1 MQRPSSTWAR
11 FNGLAPVILAALI
24 HAPLAQ
30 ATTSTYVGVSQS
42 GAGFG
47 GPIIQ
52 VDTLGLDLQVQ
63 ANYDGFVGYYAGT
76 PPVDTLI
83 EAHRS
88 SLASSSLATA
98 SLATVAAAA
107 HGARLSGPAVQPGL
121 RMQDVRASAWMG
133 DRFQLSDASGVPLP
147 EGDRPSVAFT
157 FDVTGAMDI
166 TGVFVDGHGYNHFGT
181 SFQVGVYGIGALD
194 LWRRHDEAMAAS
206 DFNLANSLY
215 AQIQGL
221 EIASYRALFLDP
233 AGAVGYDGL
242 PVDVFVPSRE
252 VPTTIT
258 LEFFAPARFEW
269 LVSMSSQA
277 TLDAAYEQTS
287 LQADFG
293 HTMLARFDAPP
304 DYQVTSASG
313 LFPGT
318 LAPVPEPAAA
328 WLFLAGAAVLGWSSR
343 RLRS

>member
-1 MQRPSSTWAR
+1 MHRPKTTWVR
-11 FNGLAPVILAALI
+11 FAALAPTLLAVLI
-24 HAPLAQ
+24 HAPLAE
-30 ATTSTYVGVSQS
+30 ATTSTYVGVAQS
-42 GAGFG
+42 GAGIG
-47 GPIIQ
+47 GPVTQ

-63 ANYDGFVGYYAGT
+63 ATYDGWVGYYAGT

-88 SLASSSLATA
+88 SQASSSLASAT
-98 SLATVAAAA
+98 LATVAAAA
-107 HGARLSGPAVQPGL
+107 HGARLSGPEVEPGH

-133 DRFQLSDASGVPLP
+133 DRFQFSDAGGVPLP
-147 EGDRPSVAFT
+147 EGDQTSVAFT

-166 TGVFVDGHGYNHFGT
+166 TGDFVAGHGYNQFAT
-181 SFQVGVYGIGALD
+181 SFQVGAYGIGALD

-206 DFNLANSLY
+206 DYNLANSLY
-215 AQIQGL
+215 TQIQGL

-233 AGAVGYDGL
+233 TGAAGYDGL

-258 LEFFAPARFEW
+258 LGFFAPERFEW
-269 LVSMSSQA
+269 LVRMDSVA

-287 LQADFG
+287 LRADFG
-293 HTMLARFDAPP
+293 HTLLARFDAPP
-304 DYQVTSASG
+304 EYQVTSASG

-318 LAPVPEPAAA
+318 LAPVPEPPAA
-328 WLFLAGAAVLGWSSR
+328 WLFLAGAAVLAWSGR
-343 RLRS
+343 RLGT